1 LEESGFREAY
11 VSDAELP
18 EEPAHR
24 VPSGVR
30 GLDTLLRGGWLHG
43 GTYILTGSPGSG
55 KTILANQFCFSAVA
69 AGGRAVYV
77 TVLAESH
84 GRMVKHLLPMR
95 FFRREAVGRSLHYIS
110 GYATLKSEGV
120 AGLARLLFRAVREH
134 QATVLVLDGLSTVAE
149 RAESRLAFHE
159 FLHSLCVHNAL
170 AGCTSLLVT
179 GLQDNPADSQF
190 AMVDGVVVLG
200 TEQVSLDSVRSIEVQ
215 KFRGGAQLAG
225 RHMFDITDDGL
236 HIYPRTEA
244 LYTKQ
249 SQVVP
254 DPQHR
259 LPFGIPGLDE
269 MMEGGLVSGSSTLI
283 FGAPG
288 SGKTLLGLHW
298 LAQGARK
305 GESCLFYGFTETG
318 SRLVMKV
325 ASVGLELSPLLKS
338 GRLRLESRSAL
349 ETLPDA
355 LVEDLL
361 ARVDEHRPQRL
372 YLDGLEPLLKGR
384 FADPRRTQRFF
395 TALTEELRNR
405 RITVAMSLQTQV
417 LIGPELRTPME
428 GNETLIDS
436 IIFLRFVEMRSQLYR
451 MISVLK
457 MRESQ
462 SDPALRLFSI
472 SSHGVEVAE
481 TFESAE
487 AVLTGQARPLTPP
500 GAKKKKTGK
509 RGLLRR
515 RSKS

>member
-43 GTYILTGSPGSG
+43 GTYILTGAPGSG

-134 QATVLVLDGLSTVAE
+134 QATVLVLDGLAAVAE
-149 RAESRLAFHE
+149 RAESSLAFRE

-170 AGCTSLLVT
+170 AGCTSLLLT
-179 GLQDNPADSQF
+179 GMQENPADPQF
-190 AMVDGVVVLG
+190 AMVDGVVVVG
-200 TEQVSLDSVRSIEVQ
+200 TEQVGLEAVRSVEVQ
-215 KFRGGAQLAG
+215 KFRGGAQMAG
-225 RHMFDITDDGL
+225 RHMFDITDEGL

-244 LYTKQ
+244 LYSEQ

-254 DPQHR
+254 DPRQR
-259 LPFGIPGLDE
+259 LPFGVPRLDE
-269 MMEGGLVSGSSTLI
+269 MLAGGLVSCSSTLI
-283 FGAPG
+283 FGSPG
-288 SGKTLLGLHW
+288 CGKTLLGLHF
-298 LAQGARK
+298 LATGARK
-305 GESCLFYGFTETG
+305 GESCLYYGFTETG
-318 SRLVMKV
+318 PRLVMKA
-325 ASVGLELSPLLKS
+325 ASVGLELGPLLKS
-338 GRLRLESRSAL
+338 GRLRLESRSAV
-349 ETLPDA
+349 ESLPDA

-361 ARVDEHRPQRL
+361 ALLDEHRPQRL
-372 YLDGLEPLLKGR
+372 YIDGMEPFLKGEA
-384 FADPRRTQRFF
+384 ADRRRTSRFI
-395 TALTEELRNR
+395 TALTDELRTR
-405 RITVAMSLQTQV
+405 RITVAMTQQTNA
-417 LIGPELRTPME
+417 LIGPELNAPME
-428 GNETLIDS
+428 GIEAIIDN

-451 MISVLK
+451 MLSVLK

-472 SSHGVEVAE
+472 SSHGVDVAE

-500 GAKKKKTGK
+500 EAQKKKTGK

-515 RSKS
+515 RSRS